1 MHKFITTNKN
11 MILKVSNMRLKKID
25 FKRLFIFIKTSLLHL
40 KLIYKFY
47 SNFFLEKVAI
57 ISLTT

>member
-1 MHKFITTNKN
+1 

-57 ISLTT
+57 ISVTT